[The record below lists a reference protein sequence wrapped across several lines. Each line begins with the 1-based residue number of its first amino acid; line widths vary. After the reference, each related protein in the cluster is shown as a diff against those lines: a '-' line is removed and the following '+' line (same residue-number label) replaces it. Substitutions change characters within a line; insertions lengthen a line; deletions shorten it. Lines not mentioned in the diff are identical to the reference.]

1 MRHVYAF
8 QVIFEGVHRD
18 KAIKHMISKQALQEY
33 KEIWRK
39 ENPGKDIDDQ
49 TAMDEAVALL
59 ILMDTVYRP
68 VKKEWLDKY
77 KKENPANSVEQGGV
91 K

>member
-1 MRHVYAF
+1 
-8 QVIFEGVHRD
+8 
-18 KAIKHMISKQALQEY
+18 MISKQALEEY

-59 ILMDTVYRP
+59 TLMDTVYKP
-68 VKKEWLDKY
+68 IKKEWVDGSN
-77 KKENPANSVEQGGV
+77 KKDEKEI

>member
-1 MRHVYAF
+1 
-8 QVIFEGVHRD
+8 
-18 KAIKHMISKQALQEY
+18 MISKQALEEY
-33 KEIWRK
+33 KEIWRR

-49 TAMDEAVALL
+49 TGMDEAVALL
-59 ILMDTVYRP
+59 TLMDTVYRP

-77 KKENPANSVEQGGV
+77 KEENPANSVEQGGV

>member
-1 MRHVYAF
+1 
-8 QVIFEGVHRD
+8 
-18 KAIKHMISKQALQEY
+18 MISKQALEEY

-59 ILMDTVYRP
+59 TLMDKVYKP
-68 VKKEWLDKY
+68 IKKEWVDGPNNKDE
-77 KKENPANSVEQGGV
+77 KEI

>member
-1 MRHVYAF
+1 
-8 QVIFEGVHRD
+8 
-18 KAIKHMISKQALQEY
+18 MISKQALEEY

-59 ILMDTVYRP
+59 TLMDTVYKP
-68 VKKEWLDKY
+68 LKKEWVDRPN
-77 KKENPANSVEQGGV
+77 KKDEKEI

>member
-1 MRHVYAF
+1 
-8 QVIFEGVHRD
+8 
-18 KAIKHMISKQALQEY
+18 MISKQALEEY
-33 KEIWRK
+33 KEIWRR

-59 ILMDTVYRP
+59 TLMDTVYRP

-77 KKENPANSVEQGGV
+77 KEENPANSVEQGGV

>member
-1 MRHVYAF
+1 
-8 QVIFEGVHRD
+8 
-18 KAIKHMISKQALQEY
+18 MISKQALEEY
-33 KEIWRK
+33 KEILRK

-59 ILMDTVYRP
+59 TLMDKVYKP
-68 VKKEWLDKY
+68 IKKEWVDGSNNKD
-77 KKENPANSVEQGGV
+77 KKEI